1 MRISELK
8 DKRIALWGFG
18 REGRA
23 AHAALRRRFPEQP
36 LTLFAPAGEHADA
49 AALNDS
55 RLALR
60 QSPTAGDLC
69 GFDAVIKSPGIS
81 PYRAPADAAL
91 AQGAC
96 LTSGTAL
103 WFSEQLPG
111 LKICV
116 TGTKGKSTTTALIA
130 HLLRSRGLSVGLV
143 GNIGMPLLE
152 VVAPPLP
159 PAVWAIELSSY
170 QTRDAVHP
178 DLALVL
184 NLYPEHLDWHGS
196 EARYVEDKLALV
208 THASPH
214 RVLLNWQDVR
224 LREVGETRV
233 GTRWFGRE
241 DGWHLRGHSVF
252 QADRCALRRMPASL
266 PGRHNALNL
275 CAALAAIDAVDI
287 DAWPLAACAARY
299 RPLPHRLQTLG
310 QRAGIHYI
318 DDSIATTPHA
328 SIAALECL
336 RGRRVAIIVGGFE
349 RGLDWQVFAD
359 YLRANP
365 LSTVICTGQNGAR
378 IHALL
383 AVSALPQET
392 ALGQA
397 ADMGSAVV
405 MARAAIGADGVV
417 LLSPGA
423 PSFPD
428 YANYAERGRHFAT
441 LAGFDGKRSSI
452 QGLGVS

>member
-1 MRISELK
+1 MHISELK
-8 DKRIALWGFG
+8 NKHVALWGFG
-18 REGRA
+18 REGKA
-23 AHAALRRRFPEQP
+23 AHALLRRRFPEQP
-36 LTLFAPAGEHADA
+36 ITLFSPVSEHAEA
-49 AALNDS
+49 AALNDA

-60 QSPTAGDLC
+60 EPPTADDLS
-69 GFDAVIKSPGIS
+69 GFDVVIKSPGIS

-96 LTSGTAL
+96 FTSGTAL
-103 WFSEQLPG
+103 WFSEHLPG

-170 QTRDAVHP
+170 QTRDALQP

-184 NLYPEHLDWHGS
+184 NIYPEHLDWHGN
-196 EARYVEDKLALV
+196 EARYVGDKLALI
-208 THASPH
+208 THASPR
-214 RVLLNWQDVR
+214 RVLLNWQDAS
-224 LREVGETRV
+224 LREVGETLM

-241 DGWHLRGHSVF
+241 DGWHLRGDSVYK
-252 QADRCALRRMPASL
+252 ADSCALKRMPTSL

-275 CAALAAIDAVDI
+275 CAALAAIDAIDI
-287 DAWPLAACAARY
+287 DAWPLAARAARY
-299 RPLPHRLQTLG
+299 RSLPHRLQALG

-336 RGRRVAIIVGGFE
+336 RGRRVAIIVGGFD
-349 RGLDWQVFAD
+349 RGLDWQVFAH

-365 LSTVICTGQNGAR
+365 LEAVICTGQNGVR

-383 AVSALPQET
+383 GASALPQET
-392 ALGQA
+392 TLMQA
-397 ADMGSAVV
+397 DEMGCAVDL
-405 MARAAIGADGVV
+405 ARSTVGADGVV

-441 LAGFDGKRSSI
+441 LAGFDGKRSAI
-452 QGLGVS
+452 QGLGVC